1 MMLHPSTTTQFDKD
15 KIKARKQR
23 KDLALLSEV
32 MGKLIKE
39 QPLETKYCD
48 HPLKGNWRGFRDC
61 HVTSDWVL
69 IYKVDKNKKK
79 ILFARLGSHSE
90 LFR

>member
-1 MMLHPSTTTQFDKD
+1 MLHPSTTTQFDKD
-15 KIKARKQR
+15 KVKALKQKR
-23 KDLALLSEV
+23 DFARLSEV

-39 QPLETKYCD
+39 QPLEAKYCD
-48 HPLKGNWRGFRDC
+48 HPLKGDWKGFRDC

-69 IYKVDKNKKK
+69 IYKVDKEKKK
-79 ILFARLGSHSE
+79 IVFARLGTHSE